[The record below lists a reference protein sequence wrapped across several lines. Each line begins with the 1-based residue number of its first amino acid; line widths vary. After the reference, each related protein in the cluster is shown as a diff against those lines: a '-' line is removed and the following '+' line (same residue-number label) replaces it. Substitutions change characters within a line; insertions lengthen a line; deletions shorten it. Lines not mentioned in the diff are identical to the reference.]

1 MAKISIPQKKQGK
14 NIKLPENE
22 ALSLDNQT
30 FTFSFEY
37 VQKGYC
43 FSKLEKNERVALV
56 NSLFKRKD
64 MSWREIR
71 QSDRHGLGIEEISSR
86 SLRASMPTISFIN
99 QETVF
104 HAMRFDGKKAMVGV
118 RVEKVFYVLWFD
130 RSFTLYN
137 H

>member
-37 VQKGYC
+37 VQ
-43 FSKLEKNERVALV
+43 